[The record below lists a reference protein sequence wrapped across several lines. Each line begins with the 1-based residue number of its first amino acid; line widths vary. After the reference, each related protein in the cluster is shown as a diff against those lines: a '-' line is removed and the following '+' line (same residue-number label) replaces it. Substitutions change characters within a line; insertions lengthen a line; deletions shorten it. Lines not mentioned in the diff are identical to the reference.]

1 MGARMKD
8 SSGPDELMEAFKGFD
23 KEGNGIVSAQELRNI
38 MMNFGEPMT
47 EEETDELIKEA
58 DTAKDG
64 KINYKAF
71 VEKLLKD

>member
-1 MGARMKD
+1 
-8 SSGPDELMEAFKGFD
+8 
-23 KEGNGIVSAQELRNI
+23 

-47 EEETDELIKEA
+47 EEEADELIKEA

-71 VEKLLKD
+71 VEKLLKE